1 MIDYYF
7 RIQRTQHLA
16 RLCANNG
23 YTVFHLR
30 TSVNTRSKQINVKEI
45 LPNLYEINLWCQTNR
60 KISVY
65 DTILNECEIKSMA
78 DCIECIKKQYMFE
91 HFVSY
96 IANPFWI
103 QLVNTLIN
111 TSKIFDCLDY
121 TKEFNTHDNYILN
134 LEKDFINNE
143 YTIFTTPILREVMEH
158 DNRNYSII
166 RNGCEFAYFN
176 SIKKNT
182 KKNKKIVGYY
192 GAISD
197 WWDVDLVEK
206 LILDLP
212 EVDFHF
218 IGNIAGNNQN
228 HIDKIKK
235 FKDANYS
242 NVIFFGEIPYCDLS
256 SYLSKFDVGIIPF
269 ILNELIKCTNPVK
282 LYEMFSFGLPV
293 VLTELEDVVKLDI
306 SDICYISKDINKFN
320 INLQNALNENDLDK
334 RIKRIEYAKNNTWN
348 NRFEQ
353 FETVIKTLTPYISI
367 VLLCYNNWNITKKC
381 IDSVLENSNYLFYEL
396 IIVNNNSL
404 DETKIELDKL
414 YKNNEKIRII
424 NNKENYGFAMG
435 MNIGALHASYDY
447 IILLNNDT
455 IVSKD
460 WIYPLVKPLIFNNY
474 GMGSPI
480 TNNCGN
486 EVKQFISFKDENDL
500 MIKAKKIQNVNNY
513 KTVEIDRIPFFSP
526 IIRKNDFYSIG
537 MLDINYKFGGWEDD
551 DIIYKL
557 KLFKN
562 VPNYYTFGSFVYH
575 MESVTMSQ
583 VNNKKNWTQDNKNK
597 EYYESKW
604 KVKWIPPKYNI
615 STINIQTNFIL
626 AIELLNKSI
635 SNQKAFNLNIIDNVK
650 NVIIIK
656 ETCQGKLLNNEI
668 YMHIINNNIVLKNKY
683 ETIILNK
690 LDIINIYSF
699 INTLLYTIQN

>member
-1 MIDYYF
+1 VNPCKLWEYMACEKDIIKTNVNIKNEEIIKYEDVVNNIYNILNLSEVAVRTIINYNIKSELEYDKNIILFNSVNNILKNKNICLDKPVIFIFSMIDYYF

-30 TSVNTRSKQINVKEI
+30 TSVNTRSKEINVKEI

-65 DTILNECEIKSMA
+65 DTILNDCEIKSMA

-91 HFVSY
+91 HFVAY

-143 YTIFTTPILREVMEH
+143 YTIFTTPILQKIMEH

-182 KKNKKIVGYY
+182 KKNRKIVGYY

-218 IGNIAGNNQN
+218 IGNIAGNDQN
-228 HIDKIKK
+228 HINKIKK
-235 FKDANYS
+235 FKAANYS

-293 VLTELEDVVKLDI
+293 VLTELEDVVQLDI
-306 SDICYISKDINKFN
+306 SDICYISKDLNKFN

-353 FETVIKTLTPYISI
+353 
-367 VLLCYNNWNITKKC
+367 
-381 IDSVLENSNYLFYEL
+381 
-396 IIVNNNSL
+396 
-404 DETKIELDKL
+404 
-414 YKNNEKIRII
+414 
-424 NNKENYGFAMG
+424 
-435 MNIGALHASYDY
+435 
-447 IILLNNDT
+447 
-455 IVSKD
+455 
-460 WIYPLVKPLIFNNY
+460 
-474 GMGSPI
+474 
-480 TNNCGN
+480 
-486 EVKQFISFKDENDL
+486 
-500 MIKAKKIQNVNNY
+500 
-513 KTVEIDRIPFFSP
+513 
-526 IIRKNDFYSIG
+526 
-537 MLDINYKFGGWEDD
+537 
-551 DIIYKL
+551 L
-557 KLFKN
+557 K
-562 VPNYYTFGSFVYH
+562 
-575 MESVTMSQ
+575 
-583 VNNKKNWTQDNKNK
+583 
-597 EYYESKW
+597 
-604 KVKWIPPKYNI
+604 
-615 STINIQTNFIL
+615 
-626 AIELLNKSI
+626 
-635 SNQKAFNLNIIDNVK
+635 
-650 NVIIIK
+650 
-656 ETCQGKLLNNEI
+656 
-668 YMHIINNNIVLKNKY
+668 
-683 ETIILNK
+683 
-690 LDIINIYSF
+690 
-699 INTLLYTIQN
+699 